1 MFSEPP
7 CGNVRPHFLSWKLL
21 CFRNTGSGCVIPSR
35 EAPWVSLFLTQLG
48 VQTGLEN
55 PASLYVLRLGS
66 LNCDSHYLC
75 GLLSA
80 VLSPTHLLY
89 GFFYTKSKNCCLL
102 VFLSR
107 PPPLNPNSVFPPHDY
122 SKKNTYNSQQNHFG
136 HVAFKFVQQ
145 NVFIFPFPLLGN
157 PTPKQQH

>member
-1 MFSEPP
+1 MWGLISYP
-7 CGNVRPHFLSWKLL
+7 GNYFATEKPAVGVPFLPEKHHGLL
-21 CFRNTGSGCVIPSR
+21 
-35 EAPWVSLFLTQLG
+35 LLTQLV

-55 PASLYVLRLGS
+55 PTSLYVLPLGS

-80 VLSPTHLLY
+80 VLSPTHLLC
-89 GFFYTKSKNCCLL
+89 GFFYTKSKKCCLL
-102 VFLSR
+102 AFLSR

-122 SKKNTYNSQQNHFG
+122 SKKNTYNSQQNHFR

-157 PTPKQQH
+157 PTPKQQHWK